1 MMTIEQRDV
10 GGVVILDIDGK
21 LMGGVDSELFQETV
35 QELIRSGR
43 QKIVINL
50 ENVKWMNSTGLGIL
64 IAGFRTA
71 QRGGG
76 TLKLLHVSTRIQD
89 LLKIT
94 KLSSVFESFEAEAEA
109 VESFV

>member
-1 MMTIEQRDV
+1 MMTIQQRDV

-21 LMGGVDSELFQETV
+21 LMGGVDSEVFQETV

-43 QKIVINL
+43 QKILVNL
-50 ENVKWMNSTGLGIL
+50 EKVKWMNSTGLGVL
-64 IAGFRTA
+64 IAGFRVV
-71 QRGGG
+71 QRSGG
-76 TLKLLHVSTRIQD
+76 TLKLLHVSERIQD

-94 KLSSVFESFEAEAEA
+94 KLASVFESFEAESEA

>member
-1 MMTIEQRDV
+1 MNIQQRDV
-10 GGVVILDIDGK
+10 GQVVVLDIDGK

-35 QELIRSGR
+35 QKLVESGR
-43 QKIVINL
+43 QRIVVNL

-64 IAGFRTA
+64 IAGFQSA
-71 QRGGG
+71 QRSGGS
-76 TLKLLHVSTRIQD
+76 LKLLHVSERIQD

-94 KLSSVFESFEAEAEA
+94 KLSSVFESYDAESEA